1 MHLVRQRGDDMSRKT
16 VFYALGTEN
25 SITIEDEYATEAIL
39 RVIERVFEIEE
50 KMSAFKNTSEISKIT
65 SQAEIRAVAVS
76 EAVFSVLEKA
86 REISHASNGAFD
98 ITVRP
103 LTKLWNFGYG
113 KDVVPEAANI
123 GAAKGYVGYQN
134 LVLESK
140 GKTAFL
146 SKAGCAVDLGG
157 IAKGYAANEAKRILL
172 KHGIKNAL
180 INFGGNIMAV
190 GSSFESS
197 PWIIGI
203 QNPLSERGEA
213 AITIE
218 VADKAVVSSAVNE
231 RFFVK
236 NGRRYHHIINPATG
250 YPAQSGLLSVTIID
264 ECSMLADALST
275 AVFVLGAVE
284 GMKLIRKYN
293 SNAVFI
299 TESGDI
305 LSTFEINHNQ
315 NVA

>member
-146 SKAGCAVDLGG
+146 SKASCAVDLGG
-157 IAKGYAANEAKRILL
+157 IAKGYAANEAKRILM